1 MSIIYEATL
10 NKNII
15 KKITTTEIEINLD
28 DLQFEIDELN
38 ERIETTPDMM
48 EMPSNKEMLIMERDE
63 KVKNLEELK
72 KVK

>member
-1 MSIIYEATL
+1 MSIIYEAVS
-10 NKNII
+10 KNII

-38 ERIETTPDMM
+38 ERIDTTPEMI
-48 EMPSNKEMLIMERDE
+48 EMPSDKELLIMERDE

>member
-1 MSIIYEATL
+1 MLTYETTN

-15 KKITTTEIEINLD
+15 KKIITTETEINLD
-28 DLQFEIDELN
+28 DLQKEIDELN
-38 ERIETTPDMM
+38 ERIETTPEMI
-48 EMPSNKEMLIMERDE
+48 EMPSGKEMLIMERDE